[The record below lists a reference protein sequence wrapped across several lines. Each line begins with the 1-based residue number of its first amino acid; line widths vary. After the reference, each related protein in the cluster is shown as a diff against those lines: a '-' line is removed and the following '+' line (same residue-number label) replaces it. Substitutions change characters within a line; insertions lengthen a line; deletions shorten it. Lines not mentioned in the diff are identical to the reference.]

1 MECQKQHLSNTVV
14 FLQNEFNSDGTLRRD
29 AISTEGHFLTGNCH
43 TGTCT
48 ADVVDMIYL
57 FNNLCMKWRN
67 IRKALDLFWER
78 EPRRKKHFNVA
89 FKSDMTEVIMQMNS
103 IYKQWFF
110 FHCFYSMKCINQE
123 FYCRGRE
130 RSAVKQI
137 HMMFVQSRIKQNSI
151 DSG

>member
-89 FKSDMTEVIMQMNS
+89 FKSDWSYNANELYLQAMI
-103 IYKQWFF
+103 FF
-110 FHCFYSMKCINQE
+110 SLFLQHEMY
-123 FYCRGRE
+123 
-130 RSAVKQI
+130 
-137 HMMFVQSRIKQNSI
+137 
-151 DSG
+151 